1 MYPSRATI
9 SSPTITSGPS
19 RAFRVEEAMRS
30 SRNRVV
36 RTMPVGSRWWV
47 VGGGPSAIDRGRRAR
62 ARGRARTC
70 REQLRN
76 GPDPRERPGLVTGP
90 EPILLAVGRHRAVH
104 HREGAS
110 SAGHHET
117 AGGDMHAGLAG
128 HPLLGAR
135 DEGLDVPERRVEVVT
150 LVEPVAVETA
160 ELILPEDLPLGE
172 RHLLQLAVR
181 RDEQQGGAGL
191 EADPALD
198 AEGGLPDVNVAAEPV
213 AGRELPEPGSAA

>member
-9 SSPTITSGPS
+9 SAPTLRWGPG
-19 RAFRVEEAMRS
+19 RGFRVEEAMRS

-62 ARGRARTC
+62 GRGRGRTC
-70 REQLRN
+70 REQPRN

-117 AGGDMHAGLAG
+117 TGGDVHAGLAG
-128 HPLLGAR
+128 PPLPEGR
-135 DEGLDVPERRVEVVT
+135 DERLDVPERRV
-150 LVEPVAVETA
+150 
-160 ELILPEDLPLGE
+160 
-172 RHLLQLAVR
+172 
-181 RDEQQGGAGL
+181 
-191 EADPALD
+191 
-198 AEGGLPDVNVAAEPV
+198 
-213 AGRELPEPGSAA
+213 